1 MDAGVEASPGGGA
14 GAGAGEQARGREG
27 GEDSA

>member
-1 MDAGVEASPGGGA
+1 MDAGVEASPGG